1 MENKIKVYHGSSKI
15 IETPKFGV
23 GNPNN
28 DYGLGFYCTETIEL
42 AKEWACSSETNGYAN
57 QYTLDMSELSVLSL
71 TGGDYNILNWLFVL
85 LENRKFRI
93 GGDIARQAKSY
104 IFENFAVDYKKY
116 DIIKGYR
123 ADDSY
128 FSFAT
133 AFLNNTISISQLEK
147 AMVLGKL
154 GEQIVAIS
162 EKAIESLGFE
172 TAYLASREIY
182 YPKKLARDTTAR
194 TEFRKEKDK
203 GTVLTEKYIL
213 DIIREG
219 WKNDDERL
227 QRVVLG

>member
-1 MENKIKVYHGSSKI
+1 MASKINVYHGSTKV
-15 IETPKFGV
+15 IEKPTFGL

-28 DYGLGFYCTETIEL
+28 DYGLGFYCTETIDL
-42 AKEWACSSETNGYAN
+42 AKEWACSAESDGYAN
-57 QYTLDMSELSVLSL
+57 QYTLDVSDLSILSL
-71 TGGDYNILNWLFVL
+71 TGGDYHILNWLFVL

-93 GGDIARQAKSY
+93 GGEIAKQAKSY
-104 IFENFAVDYKKY
+104 IFENFAVDYKQY

-128 FSFAT
+128 FAFAT
-133 AFLNNTISISQLEK
+133 AFLNNTISVSQLEK

-154 GEQIVAIS
+154 GEQVVAVS
-162 EKAIESLGFE
+162 EKAIGAFE
-172 TAYLASREIY
+172 FENAFLAPKEIY
-182 YPKKLARDTTAR
+182 YPKKLARDTSAR
-194 TEFRKEKDK
+194 AEFKKEKSR
-203 GTVLTEKYIL
+203 GSLLTEKYIL

>member
-1 MENKIKVYHGSSKI
+1 MTNKITLYHGSSQI
-15 IETPKFGV
+15 VEQPVFGV

-28 DYGLGFYCTETIEL
+28 DYGLGFYCTENMEL
-42 AKEWACSSETNGYAN
+42 AKEWACSAETDGYAN
-57 QYTLDMSELSVLSL
+57 KYSLDMSNLSLLSL
-71 TGGDYNILNWLFVL
+71 TSGDYNILNWLYVL

-93 GGDIARQAKSY
+93 SNAIAKQAKEY
-104 IFENFAVDYKKY
+104 IFENFAINYKSY

-128 FSFAT
+128 FSFAN

-154 GEQIVAIS
+154 GEQVVALS
-162 EKAIESLGFE
+162 EKAFSAFSFE
-172 TAYLASREIY
+172 EADPVPREIY

-194 TEFRKEKDK
+194 KGFKQEKNK
-203 GTVLTEKYIL
+203 ASVLTEKYIL

-219 WKNDDERL
+219 WKNDDDRL
-227 QRVVLG
+227 QRIILR

>member
-1 MENKIKVYHGSSKI
+1 MENKIKVYHGSAKI
-15 IETPKFGV
+15 IEKPVYGI

-42 AKEWACSSETNGYAN
+42 AKEWACSAETDGYAN
-57 QYTLDMSELSVLSL
+57 KYTLDTSDLSVLSL

-93 GGDIARQAKSY
+93 GGDVARAAKSY

-133 AFLNNTISISQLEK
+133 AFLNNSISISQLEK

-154 GEQIVAIS
+154 GEQVVAVS
-162 EKAIESLGFE
+162 EKAINAFE
-172 TAYLASREIY
+172 FKEAISAPKEIY
-182 YPKKLARDTTAR
+182 YPRKLARDTTAR
-194 TEFRKEKDK
+194 GEFRKEKDR
-203 GTVLTEKYIL
+203 GSVLTEKYIL

-227 QRVVLG
+227 QRVILR